1 MVFESK
7 YAESVKDWKTYSSL
21 SGVQLWYF
29 QEDLRLCVGRRD
41 TAGQGGH
48 GGVALSS
55 SRNPRQSKWW
65 SEVVTED

>member
-29 QEDLRLCVGRRD
+29 QEDLRLCVAMGGTGVWRYRPLATQGRVS
-41 TAGQGGH
+41 GGRK
-48 GGVALSS
+48 L
-55 SRNPRQSKWW
+55 
-65 SEVVTED
+65 